1 MQRLR
6 ERALILQAVRN
17 FFISHDFLEV
27 QTPVL
32 VSTLA
37 PEPYIETIEVP
48 LDNNCVRYL
57 ITSPELNLKRLV
69 SDGLEQI
76 FQITPV
82 FRKNERGIKHLTEFT
97 LLEWYSVQK
106 DYVWLMEFCE
116 ELLRHVAKVLNHWP
130 VISYGNMQIRL
141 DKPFYRISVQEAFV
155 RWAGWNPV
163 SDYDAD
169 RFDLDMVEKVEP
181 HLPSDRP
188 VFLLDYP
195 VQCGALARRSARDAR
210 LAERVELYAGG
221 LELANGFSELTDV
234 SEQTKRFQQDLA
246 KMSEMG
252 RIPYPWPVDFLK
264 CLERLSPCA
273 GMAMGLDRLV
283 MVLTNAMVID
293 EVVACPWETV

>member
-6 ERALILQAVRN
+6 ERALILQTVRN

-37 PEPYIETIEVP
+37 PEPYIEAIEVP
-48 LDNNCVRYL
+48 LGNNCVRYL

-76 FQITPV
+76 FQITPA

-97 LLEWYSVQK
+97 LLEWYAVQK
-106 DYVWLMEFCE
+106 DYIWLMEFCE

-130 VISYGNMQIRL
+130 VLSYGNMQIRL

-195 VQCGALARRSARDAR
+195 VQCGGLARRSARDTR

-234 SEQTKRFQQDLA
+234 REQVERFRHDFA
-246 KMSEMG
+246 KMLEMG
-252 RIPYPWPVDFLK
+252 RRPYPWPDAFLQ

-283 MVLTNAMVID
+283 MFLTNAMVID
-293 EVVACPWETV
+293 EVVACPWENI